1 MLYLQ
6 EKSANPGYSP
16 GLNLHF
22 LFPAKL
28 FPVGVP
34 MTTLVVIALYRGQNS
49 LSVHTHIHHIMLYDF
64 IINLSLTFSQAIMGT
79 VLCKP

>member
-6 EKSANPGYSP
+6 EKSANPSYSP

-49 LSVHTHIHHIMLYDF
+49 VSVHTHTSY
-64 IINLSLTFSQAIMGT
+64 
-79 VLCKP
+79 VV